1 MYRIRFHGRGGQGV
15 KTAGRLLGTAL
26 FLQGFEVQDAPR
38 YGAERRGAPIFAY
51 VRADRQPINER
62 GVVRRP
68 DLVVVTDQSLVGLAV
83 AGVGVG
89 TDAHTV
95 TLINSPEPP
104 AMWKDRLQAQGTVV
118 TLPRA
123 LNLEDAEDVRLV
135 GAACVGA
142 AARLLGVVDRETL
155 ATAIR
160 EELGAL
166 GHAVVE
172 RNLSGAFDTYDAMAA
187 HQGVVLPLDD
197 PPVAGG
203 YTPPDWI
210 DLPFDDADISAP
222 AIHAAATSVEVRT
235 GLWRTMRP
243 VLDRE
248 RCSRCWWNCVTSCP
262 DGVITVDQDGYPVID
277 YEHCKG
283 CLICAAQCRRH
294 ALRPVSERRA
304 QAAEAA
310 AAGSL
315 PAAAPTAGTEPPKEG
330 QA

>member
-1 MYRIRFHGRGGQGV
+1 VYRIRFHGRGGQGV

-68 DLVVVTDQSLVGLAV
+68 DLVVVTDQSLVRLAV
-83 AGVGVG
+83 AGVGAG
-89 TDAHTV
+89 ADDHTV

-104 AMWKDRLQAQGTVV
+104 AAWKDRVQAQGTVV
-118 TLPRA
+118 TLPRT
-123 LNLEDAEDVRLV
+123 LDLENAEDVRLV
-135 GAACVGA
+135 GASCAGA
-142 AARLLGVVDRETL
+142 AVRLLGVVTRETL
-155 ATAIR
+155 AAAIR
-160 EELGAL
+160 EELGGL
-166 GHAVVE
+166 GPAVVE

-187 HQGVVLPLDD
+187 HEGVVLPCDD
-197 PPVAGG
+197 APVDG

-248 RCSRCWWNCVTSCP
+248 RCSRCWWNCVTACP
-262 DGVITVDQDGYPVID
+262 DGVIVADQDGYPVID

-294 ALRPVSERRA
+294 ALRAVSERRA

-310 AAGSL
+310 ATGAQ
-315 PAAAPTAGTEPPKEG
+315 PAAAPATGTEPLREAQP
-330 QA
+330 

>member
-51 VRADRQPINER
+51 VRAARQPIYER

-68 DLVVVTDQSLVGLAV
+68 DLVVVTDQTLVALAA
-83 AGVGVG
+83 AGVGTG

-104 AMWKDRLQAQGTVV
+104 GTWKDRLQAQGTVV

-123 LNLEDAEDVRLV
+123 LSLEDPEDVRLV
-135 GAACVGA
+135 GAACAGA
-142 AARLLGVVDRETL
+142 AARLLGVVERATL
-155 ATAIR
+155 GGAIR

-166 GHAVVE
+166 GPGVVE
-172 RNLSGAFDTYDAMAA
+172 RNLAGAFDTYDAMAA
-187 HQGVVLPLDD
+187 YQGVVLPVDE
-197 PPVAGG
+197 PPADG

-243 VLDRE
+243 VLDRQ
-248 RCSRCWWNCVTSCP
+248 RCSRCWWNCATSCP

-283 CLICAAQCRRH
+283 CLICSAQCRRH
-294 ALRPVSERRA
+294 ALRAVSERRA
-304 QAAEAA
+304 QAAETA
-310 AAGSL
+310 AAGAPPTAS
-315 PAAAPTAGTEPPKEG
+315 AAAVTKRAKEG
-330 QA
+330 RR